1 MEFTSI
7 ARVSKKHV
15 DELGH
20 LNHVFALQILEYAR
34 DDWYTEAG
42 LWEGRRWSGEE
53 NLATLVLN
61 VNYNYRLECFLDE
74 ELKVVTAAVG
84 RGSKSFILAQLIVKP
99 DGRVAIDGTTTSLI
113 MDMKTHLTLSVP
125 ECLRRYLPAREQ
137 AASKTF

>member
-7 ARVSKKHV
+7 ARVSEKHV

-20 LNHVFALQILEYAR
+20 LNHVYALQILEYAR
-34 DDWYTEAG
+34 DDWFAEAG
-42 LWEGRRWSGEE
+42 LWEGRRWSRAE

-74 ELKVVTAAVG
+74 ELKIITAPVD
-84 RGSKSFILAQLIVKP
+84 RGSKSFILAQQIVKA

-113 MDMKTHLTLSVP
+113 MDMDSHLTLPVP
-125 ECLRRYLPAREQ
+125 ECLARYLPARRQ
-137 AASKTF
+137 AAKNAG

>member
-7 ARVSKKHV
+7 TKVQAAHV

-20 LNHVFALQILEYAR
+20 LNHVYALQILEYAR
-34 DDWYTEAG
+34 DDWYAEAG
-42 LWEGRRWSGEE
+42 LWEGRRWSRDE

-74 ELKVVTAAVG
+74 ELKIITAPVD
-84 RGSKSFILAQLIVKP
+84 RGSKSFILAQQIVSP

-113 MDMKTHLTLSVP
+113 MDMKSHLTLPVP
-125 ECLRRYLPAREQ
+125 ECLQRYLRAREQ
-137 AASKTF
+137 ATRNSV